1 MPLALGNLV
10 LDTGGRNE
18 SLRIDYFEPIVR
30 QTHDLLLTKDLKRAA
45 DMDIGKTQSLANL
58 ALTERQL
65 ENLTAL
71 GRKPLANPD
80 LELEKEMCDALPGV
94 PQTDIGQV
102 VMRPRLIG
110 GDLTT
115 QQDRET
121 RIGLDDDFQLAVLK
135 GVDAHD

>member
-58 ALTERQL
+58 ALSERQL
-65 ENLTAL
+65 KNLAAL
-71 GRKPLANPD
+71 GRKQLANPD
-80 LELEKEMCDALPGV
+80 VKLEKEMCDALPGV
-94 PQTDIGQV
+94 PQTDICQV

-115 QQDRET
+115 
-121 RIGLDDDFQLAVLK
+121 
-135 GVDAHD
+135 

>member
-1 MPLALGNLV
+1 MLLGLGDLAL
-10 LDTGGRNE
+10 DPSGRDE
-18 SLRIDYFEPIVR
+18 GLRIDYFKPMVR
-30 QTHDLLLTKDLKRAA
+30 QTHDLLLAKDLKRAA
-45 DMDIGKTQSLANL
+45 DMDVGKTQSLANL

-65 ENLTAL
+65 KNLAAL
-71 GRKPLANPD
+71 GWKPLANPD
-80 LELEKEMCDALPGV
+80 VELEKEMCDALPSV
-94 PQTDIGQV
+94 PETDIGQV

-121 RIGLDDDFQLAVLK
+121 RIGLHDDVQLAALK